1 MSAHTAT
8 VFPSSIDSWKLDLE
22 DPTPTAPDGVAGPV
36 NTLLGYGAWVVT
48 IVCVIAVLACAA
60 RMAMSHKSG
69 GSGEHIMS
77 LGWIMMAAILV
88 GSAASLVNLFLV
100 DQ

>member
-1 MSAHTAT
+1 MFSDTAT
-8 VFPSSIDSWKLDLE
+8 AFLSPLDPWRAQLE
-22 DPTPTAPDGVAGPV
+22 DPTPTAPEGVAGPV

-100 DQ
+100 D